1 MHNRGGGGGLHAQG
15 NITLLS
21 TVPRLRGHVL
31 VTVTRNK
38 GVRGVSL
45 NVTTNQCVTKGKGG
59 LKFVK
64 NGNVICGRPHTCEPI
79 A

>member
-45 NVTTNQCVTKGKGG
+45 NVTSRVHQIIKGFFKVSNLICLGLLIVRIWVKG
-59 LKFVK
+59 
-64 NGNVICGRPHTCEPI
+64 I
-79 A
+79 